1 MSEPSEKPFEAT
13 PQRIEKAKRDGDVAR
28 SSELAANLSF
38 ACASCA
44 VAAVAPLFGAQARSA
59 IATAAAGRAPWAGA
73 AAACALALVPIF
85 AAAIAA
91 VASGTVQG
99 SLRVAG
105 PGFNL
110 SRLSP
115 LDGIKRVLSRE
126 TVAHGVR
133 AAAAFAVAA
142 AAIVPVVA
150 AAISEMQRA
159 GAPSAVAAAA
169 WSAIERVAVAACATG
184 SLFALV
190 EHAASRAAW
199 LRRLRMTFEERKREA
214 KEQDGD
220 PFARG
225 RRRALHRAF
234 LRGRLAEVKDASFVV
249 VNPTHVAVA
258 LVYRPP
264 EIAVPKITV
273 RAAGEAALRVR
284 ALAKAHAVPIVA
296 NVALARALYRGGRV
310 GEPIAPGH
318 YVAVAEIVTALARAT
333 A

>member
-1 MSEPSEKPFEAT
+1 M
-13 PQRIEKAKRDGDVAR
+13 
-28 SSELAANLSF
+28 AANLSF

-214 KEQDGD
+214 KEQDGN

-225 RRRALHRAF
+225 RRRALHARFCA
-234 LRGRLAEVKDASFVV
+234 AAS
-249 VNPTHVAVA
+249 P
-258 LVYRPP
+258 R
-264 EIAVPKITV
+264 
-273 RAAGEAALRVR
+273 
-284 ALAKAHAVPIVA
+284 
-296 NVALARALYRGGRV
+296 
-310 GEPIAPGH
+310 
-318 YVAVAEIVTALARAT
+318 
-333 A
+333 